1 MSKTKTFKSE
11 IDFVNEAIKAFK
23 VIDIVTDIINTSN
36 IIIQEDVLKYK
47 MICEVFKN
55 EGYT

>member
-11 IDFVNEAIKAFK
+11 IDFINEAIKAFK
-23 VIDIVTDIINTSN
+23 VIDIVKDIINTPN
-36 IIIQEDVLKYK
+36 TIIQDVLKYK

-55 EGYT
+55 EGYK